1 MDQVSEGED
10 LCVARVPIFRGLT
23 LEQQR
28 EVAGFARPVRAPK
41 GTMLQSAGGE
51 QSRLMVV
58 HSGRIRLV
66 HVLENGREQVVRV
79 AEPGDAVGETS
90 FLLGRRPEH
99 FAYADA
105 DVTLCTFDHAELS
118 RLVANYPPIAV
129 RMLQVSTERL
139 LSAERMLAAFASTDV
154 GTRVAAY
161 LLDQP
166 SVTVGGRPGV
176 RFSMAKKDVA
186 SYLGTTPETLSR
198 RLAELA
204 ADGVIELSGRR
215 DVVILDADRLV
226 ERATP

>member
-1 MDQVSEGED
+1 
-10 LCVARVPIFRGLT
+10 
-23 LEQQR
+23 
-28 EVAGFARPVRAPK
+28 
-41 GTMLQSAGGE
+41 MLQAAGAE
-51 QSRLMVV
+51 QKRLMVV

-79 AEPGDAVGETS
+79 VEEGDAVGEAS

-105 DVTLCTFDHAELS
+105 DVTLCTFDHVDLA
-118 RLVANYPPIAV
+118 RLVAAHPSIGL

-139 LSAERMLAAFASTDV
+139 LSAERMLSAFTSTDV

-166 SVTVGGRPGV
+166 ATTSAGRHLV
-176 RFSMAKKDVA
+176 RLPMAKKDIA

-198 RLAELA
+198 RLADLA
-204 ADGVIELSGRR
+204 ADGVIALSGRR
-215 DVVILDADRLV
+215 DVEILDVDRLL